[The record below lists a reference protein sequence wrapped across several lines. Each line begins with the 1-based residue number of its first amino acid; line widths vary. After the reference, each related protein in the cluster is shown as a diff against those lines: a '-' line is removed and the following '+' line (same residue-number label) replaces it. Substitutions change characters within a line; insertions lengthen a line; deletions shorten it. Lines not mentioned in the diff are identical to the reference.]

1 MTVVSATDFGVVL
14 MCLMRGQS
22 RLSGLDAKVQQDHN
36 SGACKILRLSSRRGS
51 IRHMA
56 RPDLLIVRRGFLME
70 PAEVVWPACNNRS
83 LQILTVIH
91 DLTVS
96 GTAVSKNKAYDQ
108 LKGNKQRTLAEIDDL
123 IGRDLV
129 ALDSSHGSGNSPKLV
144 GLTAAGSALLSSLIS
159 GSAQVVPP

>member
-22 RLSGLDAKVQQDHN
+22 KLSGLDAKVQQDHN

-70 PAEVVWPACNNRS
+70 PAEVVWPACKVASRQFHVVLDQFS
-83 LQILTVIH
+83 I
-91 DLTVS
+91 S
-96 GTAVSKNKAYDQ
+96 GT
-108 LKGNKQRTLAEIDDL
+108 TW
-123 IGRDLV
+123 
-129 ALDSSHGSGNSPKLV
+129 
-144 GLTAAGSALLSSLIS
+144 
-159 GSAQVVPP
+159 